1 MPQRYRLGR
10 QFKLSGVAT
19 TLDIDTVREQLPSI
33 RAAAYL
39 NTGTAGP
46 LPIATARVLA
56 EEAREELELGRIRP
70 DGFPKLRERINALRD
85 DLAAAV
91 GARPGQAALTQGTTV
106 GMNIAIHGLTWK
118 PGDEVVTTTQ
128 EHGGALLPLYV
139 LHRRQGVKVTFA
151 DVGNGQADR
160 ALEGLK
166 KAIRPGVKAVVLS
179 HVLYTTGAVLPLREI
194 TELAHAAGATVI
206 VDGAQSVGA
215 IAVDAPALGID
226 AYAFSGQKWLLGPE
240 STGGLYVRADRLDAF
255 ELTFV
260 SFMGVDHD
268 LYRWDDP
275 AALFPAPDAG
285 RFQFVLPYR
294 PSVAGLATSLAW
306 VRDEV
311 GREAGYAR
319 IAENAHYCL
328 ERAHELSGV
337 EVLTPPGQLAGL
349 VAFKVAG
356 VDPVQTVERL
366 AANQVLIRSIPEN
379 GAFRISTGFF
389 NTPAEIDR
397 ALELIASR

>member
-1 MPQRYRLGR
+1 
-10 QFKLSGVAT
+10 
-19 TLDIDTVREQLPSI
+19 
-33 RAAAYL
+33 
-39 NTGTAGP
+39 
-46 LPIATARVLA
+46 
-56 EEAREELELGRIRP
+56 
-70 DGFPKLRERINALRD
+70 
-85 DLAAAV
+85 
-91 GARPGQAALTQGTTV
+91 
-106 GMNIAIHGLTWK
+106 MNIAIHGLAWS

-151 DVGNGQADR
+151 EVGNGGADE

-179 HVLYTTGAVLPLREI
+179 HVLYTTGAVLPLKEI
-194 TELAHAAGATVI
+194 SELAHAAGATVI

-215 IAVDAPALGID
+215 ISVDAPALGAD

-240 STGGLYVRADRLDAF
+240 STGGLYVGEDHLDGF

-268 LYRWDDP
+268 RYRWDDP
-275 AALFPAPDAG
+275 TALFPAAHAG
-285 RFQFVLPYR
+285 RFQFTLPYR
-294 PSVAGLATSLAW
+294 PIVAGLSTSLAW

-311 GREAGYAR
+311 GREAAYAR
-319 IAENAHYCL
+319 IAENAHYCW
-328 ERAHELSGV
+328 ERAHELPGV
-337 EVLTPPGQLAGL
+337 EVLTPAGQLAGL
-349 VAFKVAG
+349 VAFRVPG
-356 VDPVQTVERL
+356 RDPVQTVERL

-379 GAFRISTGFF
+379 GAFRISTGFY

-397 ALELIASR
+397 ALELIAK